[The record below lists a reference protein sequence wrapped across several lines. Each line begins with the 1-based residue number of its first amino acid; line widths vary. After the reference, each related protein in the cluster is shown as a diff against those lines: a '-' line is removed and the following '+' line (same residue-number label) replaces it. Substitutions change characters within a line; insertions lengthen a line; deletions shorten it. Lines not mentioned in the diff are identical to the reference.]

1 VAEHVAGL
9 PAGMLLVFD
18 PGPLVAEIPAMR
30 MVPVVRRADLVS
42 LNVQEAA
49 VLGGA
54 EALLGRLPPTAA
66 VVQRAGAEGAT
77 ILRVG
82 VAPIAVPATSSRVVD
97 STGAGDVHV
106 GAMLAGLAHGLGLPE
121 ATLLANRAAAYA
133 VAHRGPATGPT
144 EQQLKGFGAGRW

>member
-1 VAEHVAGL
+1 
-9 PAGMLLVFD
+9 MLLVFD

-54 EALLGRLPPTAA
+54 EALLGRLRPTAA

-144 EQQLKGFGAGRW
+144 EQQLKGFRAGRW